1 MTHAAVETICFRIDK
16 AEQRMFTLGAETH
29 QRSQL
34 RRDPI
39 HKFLFGRN
47 GMSFVARRLAAC
59 SAAIILI
66 AAGVGSALAA
76 GVGSALAQKKYDTGA
91 TDTEIKIVNIMT
103 YSGPF
108 AVIMPAG
115 FENAQ
120 DIDSLAYLMDPSDP
134 KILIKSRKFRLT

>member
-1 MTHAAVETICFRIDK
+1 MTHAAVETICFRIDN

-34 RRDPI
+34 RRDTI

-66 AAGVGSALAA
+66 AAS
-76 GVGSALAQKKYDTGA
+76 VGSALAQKKYDTGA
-91 TDTEIKIVNIMT
+91 TDTEIKIGNIMT

-120 DIDSLAYLMDPSDP
+120 DIVSLAYLMDPSDP